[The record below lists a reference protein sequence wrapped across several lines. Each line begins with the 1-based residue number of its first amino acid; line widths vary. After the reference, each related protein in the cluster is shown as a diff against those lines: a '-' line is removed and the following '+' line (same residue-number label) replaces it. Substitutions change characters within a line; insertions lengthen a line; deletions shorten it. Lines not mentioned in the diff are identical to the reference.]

1 MTIKEI
7 KKLMVQYKEEAAS
20 KIQRLDEIANDAGP
34 CWDSQ
39 QLGMAKGYVQALEE
53 MLAHAKSTRKKQ
65 TK

>member
-1 MTIKEI
+1 MTINEI
-7 KKLMVQYKEEAAS
+7 KKLMVQYKQEVAS
-20 KIQRLDEIANDAGP
+20 KIPRLNRIADEAGP

-53 MLAHAKSTRKKQ
+53 MLAHAKTTRKNQ